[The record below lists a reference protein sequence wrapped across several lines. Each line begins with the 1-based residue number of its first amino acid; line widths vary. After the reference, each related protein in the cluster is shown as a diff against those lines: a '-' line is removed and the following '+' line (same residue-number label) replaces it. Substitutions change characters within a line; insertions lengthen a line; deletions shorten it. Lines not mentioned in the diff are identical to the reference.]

1 MSITAEL
8 RNDHSEL
15 VRYIGQLRQIISQS
29 SAPNSI
35 ELFYFRH
42 GFTKTVL
49 AHLTTEDWVL
59 YPAMLRS
66 TDFEVVATARRF
78 MDEMGG
84 LREAYKIWLARWPTN
99 SIASQWPAFVIETS
113 SLLDAMSN
121 RIHRE
126 NYELYP
132 LIEGDVAQAA

>member
-1 MSITAEL
+1 MSITTEL
-8 RNDHSEL
+8 RNDHAEL
-15 VRYIGQLRQIISQS
+15 VRYIGQLRQIISRPK
-29 SAPNSI
+29 APASI
-35 ELFYFRH
+35 EMFQFRH

-66 TDFEVVATARRF
+66 TDGEVVATAKRF

-84 LREAYKIWLARWPTN
+84 LRDTYKAWLARWPTDA
-99 SIASQWPAFVIETS
+99 IGDEWAAFVIETS
-113 SLLDAMSN
+113 SLLDSLSN
-121 RIHRE
+121 RIQRE

-132 LIEGDVAQAA
+132 LVDGDVAQAA